1 MATTKSAVQCRR
13 VKDTR
18 ELELFRIFMND
29 MGKGGS
35 SEVTEFVL
43 TQTYLDLTVLKLMVQ
58 VKFCRW
64 MKQRLSNKTVNEIQC
79 C

>member
-1 MATTKSAVQCRR
+1 M
-13 VKDTR
+13 

-29 MGKGGS
+29 MGKGGN

-58 VKFCRW
+58 INCCRW
-64 MKQRLSNKTVNEIQC
+64 MKQRG
-79 C
+79 